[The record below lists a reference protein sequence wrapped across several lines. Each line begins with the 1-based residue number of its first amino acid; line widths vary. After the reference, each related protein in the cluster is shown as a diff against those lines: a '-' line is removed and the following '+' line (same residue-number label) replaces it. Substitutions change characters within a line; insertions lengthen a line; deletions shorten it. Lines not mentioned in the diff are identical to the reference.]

1 MCLSGSC
8 MWKVVRKVFQ
18 KIHLYAGLTAG
29 LVVIAV
35 CLSGTIYVYNTE
47 IREWADKDRYVV
59 KPGSERIPLDLLKTQ
74 LEGSLEGEV
83 TSVQIYGSEDRSVV
97 FSLKKA
103 EEERPIN
110 YYVDPYTGDILASN
124 KDKTTAETWMGY
136 MFSLHRWLLL
146 DQVKEPILS
155 SMSNMELGRLINGI
169 ATLLF
174 LLGVLTGIV
183 IWFPQ
188 KISAWKQGLTVK
200 WSGNW
205 KRINHDLHNTL
216 AFYSLVFLFI
226 MSVTGPFWS
235 FQWYKEGW
243 QKTWDTFQAPKP
255 EQQAEN
261 EMPKLPAAEFSLD
274 AVFAKTQAELS
285 YPGNVRISI
294 PAYADE
300 PISVNKSQ
308 IGFWARAGADQLS
321 FEQSR
326 LELVEAKLFA
336 DLSFRQQ
343 IGRSVKSLHT
353 GEIFGQAT
361 KFLWFLACLVATSL
375 PITGTLIWWNRR
387 TKKKSEKSV
396 SMKNPKKQPELSLS

>member
-1 MCLSGSC
+1 
-8 MWKVVRKVFQ
+8 MWKVTRKVFR

-59 KPGSERIPLDLLKTQ
+59 PVGEDRFSLDELREQ
-74 LEGSLEGEV
+74 LESNLGGTV
-83 TSVQIYGSEDRSVV
+83 TSVQAYGDAERSVV
-97 FSLKKA
+97 FSLKKSG
-103 EEERPIN
+103 EDRPSN
-110 YYVDPYTGDILASN
+110 YFVNPYTGKILANN
-124 KDKTTAETWMGY
+124 KEKTTAETWMGY

-146 DQVKEPILS
+146 DQVEKPILS

-174 LLGVLTGIV
+174 LLGVLTGVI

-188 KISAWKQGLTVK
+188 KVSAWKQGLKIK

-205 KRINHDLHNTL
+205 KRVNHDLHNTL

-235 FQWYKEGW
+235 FQWYREGW
-243 QKTWDTFQAPKP
+243 QKTWDTFQVPKP
-255 EQQAEN
+255 EQKAEN
-261 EMPKLPAAEFSLD
+261 EAPKLPAEFFSLD
-274 AVFAKTQAELS
+274 EILAKTNKQLPYKGS
-285 YPGNVRISI
+285 SRISI
-294 PAYADE
+294 PSYMAE
-300 PISVNKSQ
+300 PISVSKSQ
-308 IGFWARAGADQLS
+308 TGFWARAGADQLL
-321 FEQSR
+321 FGQEG
-326 LELVEAKLFA
+326 LELTEVKLFS

-343 IGRSVKSLHT
+343 VGRSVKSLHT

-361 KFLWFLACLVATSL
+361 KFVWFLVCLIATSL

-387 TKKKSEKSV
+387 TKKQQLRRASRRKPSINRKTEVSV
-396 SMKNPKKQPELSLS
+396 S

>member
-1 MCLSGSC
+1 
-8 MWKVVRKVFQ
+8 MWKVIRKVFQ

-29 LVVIAV
+29 LVVIVV

-47 IREWADKDRYVV
+47 IREWADRERYVV
-59 KPGSERIPLDLLKTQ
+59 KPGSEQISLDQLKTQ
-74 LEGSLEGEV
+74 LEESLNGV
-83 TSVQIYGSEDRSVV
+83 VASVQVYAGEDRSHM
-97 FSLKKA
+97 FSIKQ
-103 EEERPIN
+103 EGEERPVN
-110 YYVDPYTGDILASN
+110 YFVDPYTGDILASN
-124 KDKTTAETWMGY
+124 KEKTTAETWMGY

-146 DQVKEPILS
+146 DQVKEPILD

-169 ATLLF
+169 ATMLF

-188 KISAWKQGLTVK
+188 KISAWKQGLKIK

-216 AFYSLVFLFI
+216 AFYSLIFLFI

-243 QKTWDTFQAPKP
+243 QKTWDTFQAPKS
-255 EQQAEN
+255 EQKAEV
-261 EMPKLPAAEFSLD
+261 EAPKLPAADFSLD
-274 AVFAKTQAELS
+274 EILSQTQAQLP
-285 YPGNVRISI
+285 YTGNVRISV
-294 PAYADE
+294 PASAGE
-300 PISVNKSQ
+300 PIAVSKSHT
-308 IGFWARAGADQLS
+308 GFWARAGADQLS
-321 FEQSR
+321 FDQAS
-326 LELVEAKLFA
+326 LELVETKLFS

-361 KFLWFLACLVATSL
+361 KFLWFLACMVATSL

-387 TKKKSEKSV
+387 TKKRKKKSTNQKRDTQKVTALSV
-396 SMKNPKKQPELSLS
+396 S

>member
-1 MCLSGSC
+1 
-8 MWKVVRKVFQ
+8 MWKVIRKVFQ
-18 KIHLYAGLTAG
+18 KIHLYAGFTAG
-29 LVVIAV
+29 LAVIAV

-59 KPGSERIPLDLLKTQ
+59 KPGSERISLDVLSDQ
-74 LEGSLEGEV
+74 IENSLAGEV
-83 TSVQIYGSEDRSVV
+83 TSVQVYNGDDRSVM
-97 FSLKKA
+97 FSVKQEGA
-103 EEERPIN
+103 ERPVN
-110 YYVDPYTGDILASN
+110 YFVNPYTGDILASN
-124 KDKTTAETWMGY
+124 KEKTTAETWMGY

-169 ATLLF
+169 ATMLF

-188 KISAWKQGLTVK
+188 KINAWRRGLQIK

-216 AFYSLVFLFI
+216 AFYSLIFLFI

-255 EQQAEN
+255 EQKAED
-261 EMPKLPAAEFSLD
+261 EAQKLPAADFSLD
-274 AVFAKTQAELS
+274 AIFAKTQAQLP
-285 YPGNVRISI
+285 YTGNVRII
-294 PAYADE
+294 VPANAGE
-300 PISVNKSQ
+300 QIAVNKSQ
-308 IGFWARAGADQLS
+308 TGFWARAGADQLS
-321 FEQSR
+321 FDQAS
-326 LELVEAKLFA
+326 LELVETKLFS

-387 TKKKSEKSV
+387 TKKKQKRSGRKNLSQKQVLQTTV
-396 SMKNPKKQPELSLS
+396 S